1 MSRIYLDVAEV
12 EAFHSMVL
20 EHSGGSAGLRDRAGL
35 ESAVFRPRCGYYSDV
50 IEETAALIESLVNN
64 HPFVDGNKRTAVVC
78 AEVFLDSNGFT
89 LAVDADE
96 ANQFILDHL
105 KKGTFRF
112 PFIKSWLD
120 KVVRR
125 THNRE

>member
-1 MSRIYLDVAEV
+1 MSRIYLGVAEV

-35 ESAVFRPRCGYYSDV
+35 ESSVFRPQCGYYADV
-50 IEETAALIESLVNN
+50 IEETAALMESLVNN
-64 HPFVDGNKRTAVVC
+64 HAFVDGNKRTAAVC

-89 LAVDADE
+89 LDVGARE
-96 ANQFILDHL
+96 ANDFILDHL

-112 PFIKSWLD
+112 PIIKAWLD

-125 THNRE
+125 KRDNE